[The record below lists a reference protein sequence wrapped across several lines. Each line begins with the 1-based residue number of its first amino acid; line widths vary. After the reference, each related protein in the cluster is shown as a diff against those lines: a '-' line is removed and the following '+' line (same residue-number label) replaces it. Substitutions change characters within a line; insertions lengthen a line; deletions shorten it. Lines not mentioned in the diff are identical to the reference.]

1 MAAKVLVLVTITT
14 GKFHQYVDMPDP
26 RSRMKLNKLLL
37 AITAGFALGASAQAQ
52 TFPSKPIRLIVPFA
66 PGGTT
71 DIVARIVGDRLG
83 KELGQSVVIENR
95 GGGGGSIGAQ
105 AVSKAEP
112 DGYTIGVSTV
122 STHAVNAACNPKLG
136 YDPLKDFAPITNMA
150 RTANVLTVNPK
161 FPAHDFKQFLDHVKK
176 NPGKLNYATSG
187 TCSIQHMIGEQF
199 KVSTGT
205 FILHIPYRGAGP
217 ALNDLLGGQVDMMF
231 DNLPSSIS
239 HIHSGKLRALAVA
252 WNKRLDSM
260 PNVPTFA
267 ELGLK
272 QVNDPAW
279 YGLVAPP
286 KTPEDVIRKLNAA
299 TVKVL
304 NMPDIR
310 ERLMQSGAEPVG
322 NSPAEY
328 AAEIKA
334 ELDKMKNLVTK
345 QGIKF
350 DIN

>member
-1 MAAKVLVLVTITT
+1 
-14 GKFHQYVDMPDP
+14 
-26 RSRMKLNKLLL
+26 MKLNKLLFAL
-37 AITAGFALGASAQAQ
+37 VSGFAIAASAHADN
-52 TFPSKPIRLIVPFA
+52 FPSKPITMIVPFA

-71 DIVARIVGDRLG
+71 DIVARIVADKLG
-83 KELGQSVVIENR
+83 KELGQAVIVENR
-95 GGGGGSIGAQ
+95 GGGGGSIGA
-105 AVSKAEP
+105 AAISKATP

-136 YDPLKDFAPITNMA
+136 YDPITGFAPITNMA
-150 RTANVLTVNPK
+150 RTPNVLTVNTK
-161 FPAHDFKQFLDHVKK
+161 FPAQDFKQFLDQVKK

-187 TCSIQHMIGEQF
+187 TCSIQHMVGEQF
-199 KVSTGT
+199 KASTGT

-231 DNLPSSIS
+231 DNLPSSMS
-239 HIHSGKLRALAVA
+239 HIQSGKLRPLAIA
-252 WNKRLDSM
+252 WNKRLDAL

-286 KTPEDVIRKLNAA
+286 KTPEDIIKKINAA
-299 TVKVL
+299 AVKVL
-304 NMPDIR
+304 NMPEVKD
-310 ERLMQSGAEPVG
+310 RLKQQGAEPVG
-322 NSPAEY
+322 NTPAEH

-334 ELDKMKNLVTK
+334 ELDKMKNVVTK

-350 DIN
+350 DGV

>member
-1 MAAKVLVLVTITT
+1 
-14 GKFHQYVDMPDP
+14 
-26 RSRMKLNKLLL
+26 MKLNKLLCALVSGL
-37 AITAGFALGASAQAQ
+37 AFAASAHADNY
-52 TFPSKPIRLIVPFA
+52 PSKPITLIVPFA

-71 DIVARIVGDRLG
+71 DIVARIVADKLG
-83 KELGQSVVIENR
+83 KELGQSVIVENR
-95 GGGGGSIGAQ
+95 GGGGGSIGA
-105 AVSKAEP
+105 AAISKAAP

-136 YDPLKDFAPITNMA
+136 YDPISGFSPITNMA
-150 RTANVLTVNPK
+150 RTPNVLTVNSK
-161 FPAHDFKQFLDHVKK
+161 FPAQDFKQFLEQVKK

-187 TCSIQHMIGEQF
+187 TCSIQHMVGEQF
-199 KVSTGT
+199 KASTGT

-231 DNLPSSIS
+231 DNLPSSMS
-239 HIHSGKLRALAVA
+239 HIQAGKLRPLAIA
-252 WNKRLDSM
+252 WNKRLDAL

-286 KTPEDVIRKLNAA
+286 KTPEDIIKKLNAA
-299 TVKVL
+299 AVKVL
-304 NMPDIR
+304 NMPEVRD
-310 ERLMQSGAEPVG
+310 RLKQQGADPVG
-322 NSPAEY
+322 NTPAEH

-334 ELDKMKNLVTK
+334 ELEKMKNVVTK

-350 DIN
+350 DGA

>member
-1 MAAKVLVLVTITT
+1 
-14 GKFHQYVDMPDP
+14 
-26 RSRMKLNKLLL
+26 MKLNKLVCALVSGL
-37 AITAGFALGASAQAQ
+37 AFAASAHADN
-52 TFPSKPIRLIVPFA
+52 FPSKPITLIVPFA

-71 DIVARIVGDRLG
+71 DIVARIVADKLG
-83 KELGQSVVIENR
+83 KELGQAVIVENR
-95 GGGGGSIGAQ
+95 GGGGGSIGA
-105 AVSKAEP
+105 AAISKAAP

-136 YDPLKDFAPITNMA
+136 YDPISGFAPITNMA
-150 RTANVLTVNPK
+150 RTPNVLTVNSK
-161 FPAHDFKQFLDHVKK
+161 FAAQDFKQFLDQVKK

-187 TCSIQHMIGEQF
+187 TCSIQHMVGEQF
-199 KVSTGT
+199 KASTGT

-231 DNLPSSIS
+231 DNLPSSMS
-239 HIHSGKLRALAVA
+239 HIQSGKLRPLAIA
-252 WNKRLDSM
+252 WNKRLDAL

-286 KTPEDVIRKLNAA
+286 KTPEDIIKKLNTAA
-299 TVKVL
+299 VKVL
-304 NMPDIR
+304 NMPEVK
-310 ERLMQSGAEPVG
+310 ERLKQQGAEPVG
-322 NSPAEY
+322 NTPAEH

-334 ELDKMKNLVTK
+334 ELDKMKNVVTK

-350 DIN
+350 DGV

>member
-1 MAAKVLVLVTITT
+1 
-14 GKFHQYVDMPDP
+14 
-26 RSRMKLNKLLL
+26 MKLNKLLFALVSGL
-37 AITAGFALGASAQAQ
+37 AIAASAQADNY
-52 TFPSKPIRLIVPFA
+52 PSKPITLIVPFA

-71 DIVARIVGDRLG
+71 DIVARIVADKLG
-83 KELGQSVVIENR
+83 KELGQSVVVENR
-95 GGGGGSIGAQ
+95 GGGGGSIGA
-105 AVSKAEP
+105 AAISKANP

-136 YDPLKDFAPITNMA
+136 YDPISGFAPITNMA
-150 RTANVLTVNPK
+150 RTPNVLTVNSK
-161 FPAHDFKQFLDHVKK
+161 FPAQDFKQFLEQVKK
-176 NPGKLNYATSG
+176 SPGKLNYATSG
-187 TCSIQHMIGEQF
+187 TCSIQHMVGEQF
-199 KVSTGT
+199 KASTGT

-231 DNLPSSIS
+231 DNLPSSMS
-239 HIHSGKLRALAVA
+239 HIQSGKLRPLAIA
-252 WNKRLDSM
+252 WNKRLDAL

-286 KTPEDVIRKLNAA
+286 KTPEDVIKKLNAA
-299 TVKVL
+299 AVKVL
-304 NMPDIR
+304 NMPEVKD
-310 ERLMQSGAEPVG
+310 RLKQQGAEPVG
-322 NSPAEY
+322 NTPAEH

-334 ELDKMKNLVTK
+334 ELEKMKNVVTK

-350 DIN
+350 DGV

>member
-1 MAAKVLVLVTITT
+1 
-14 GKFHQYVDMPDP
+14 
-26 RSRMKLNKLLL
+26 MKLNKLLL
-37 AITAGFALGASAQAQ
+37 AIVSGLVLAGPVQADNY
-52 TFPSKPIRLIVPFA
+52 PSKPITLIVPFA

-71 DIVARIVGDRLG
+71 DIVARIVADKLG
-83 KELGQSVVIENR
+83 KELGQAVVVENR
-95 GGGGGSIGAQ
+95 GGGGGSIGA
-105 AVSKAEP
+105 AAISKAAP

-122 STHAVNAACNPKLG
+122 STHAVNPACNPKLG
-136 YDPLKDFAPITNMA
+136 YDPLTGFAPITNMA
-150 RTANVLTVNPK
+150 RTPNVLTVNAK
-161 FPAHDFKQFLDHVKK
+161 FPAQDFKQFLDQVKK

-187 TCSIQHMIGEQF
+187 TCSIQHMVGEQF
-199 KVSTGT
+199 KASTGT

-231 DNLPSSIS
+231 DNLPSSMS
-239 HIHSGKLRALAVA
+239 HIQSGKLRPLAIA
-252 WNKRLDSM
+252 WNKRLDAL

-279 YGLVAPP
+279 YGLIAPP
-286 KTPEDVIRKLNAA
+286 KTPEDIIKKLNAA

-304 NMPDIR
+304 NMPEVKD
-310 ERLMQSGAEPVG
+310 RLKQQGAEPVG
-322 NSPAEY
+322 NTPAEH

-334 ELDKMKNLVTK
+334 ELEKMKNVVTK

-350 DIN
+350 DGT

>member
-1 MAAKVLVLVTITT
+1 
-14 GKFHQYVDMPDP
+14 
-26 RSRMKLNKLLL
+26 MKLNKLVCALVS
-37 AITAGFALGASAQAQ
+37 GFAFAAAAHADN
-52 TFPSKPIRLIVPFA
+52 FPSKPITLIVPFA

-71 DIVARIVGDRLG
+71 DIVARIVADKLG
-83 KELGQSVVIENR
+83 KELGQAVVVENR
-95 GGGGGSIGAQ
+95 GGGGGSIGA
-105 AVSKAEP
+105 AAISKAAP

-136 YDPLKDFAPITNMA
+136 YDPITGFAPITNMA
-150 RTANVLTVNPK
+150 RTPNVLTVNSK
-161 FPAHDFKQFLDHVKK
+161 FAAQDFKQFLDQVKK

-187 TCSIQHMIGEQF
+187 TCSIQHMVGEQF
-199 KVSTGT
+199 KASTGT

-231 DNLPSSIS
+231 DNLPSSMS
-239 HIHSGKLRALAVA
+239 HIQSGKLRPLAIA
-252 WNKRLDSM
+252 WNKRLDAL

-286 KTPEDVIRKLNAA
+286 KTPEDIIKKLNAA
-299 TVKVL
+299 AVKVL
-304 NMPDIR
+304 NMPEVKD
-310 ERLMQSGAEPVG
+310 RLKQQGAEPVG
-322 NSPAEY
+322 NTPAEH

-334 ELDKMKNLVTK
+334 ELDKMKNVVTK

-350 DIN
+350 DGV